1 MFLLKS
7 STKDNQDSFIIIISS
22 SSNKN
27 YRQINLWERVVEARL
42 TGDGQRARERTTD
55 AIFALRVLMEKSRK
69 GQEELHCV
77 FADLEKAYDRVQRK
91 EVWFCMRKSRVAD

>member
-7 STKDNQDSFIIIISS
+7 STKDNRDSFIISS
-22 SSNKN
+22 SSSSKN
-27 YRQINLWERVVEARL
+27 YKEINLWERVVEARL
-42 TGDGQRARERTTD
+42 TGDGHWARKRTTD

-77 FADLEKAYDRVQRK
+77 CCLSWESIR
-91 EVWFCMRKSRVAD
+91 

>member
-7 STKDNQDSFIIIISS
+7 STKDNRDSFIIISS
-22 SSNKN
+22 SSKK
-27 YRQINLWERVVEARL
+27 YKGINLWERAVGARL
-42 TGDGQRARERTTD
+42 TGDGHWARKRTD

-77 FADLEKAYDRVQRK
+77 VVYLEKA
-91 EVWFCMRKSRVAD
+91 

>member
-7 STKDNQDSFIIIISS
+7 STKDNRDSFIVIIISS
-22 SSNKN
+22 KN
-27 YRQINLWERVVEARL
+27 YKEINLWERVGEARL
-42 TGDGQRARERTTD
+42 TGDGHWARKWTTD

-77 FADLEKAYDRVQRK
+77 VDYLEKA
-91 EVWFCMRKSRVAD
+91 